1 MIMRVYVIHKGV
13 KLDGSLAS
21 AFSDESAV
29 ATWAVEYVRAAAALQ
44 LIQGR
49 EAGAFVPQGISTR
62 AEAATIIHRML
73 QEQ

>member
-1 MIMRVYVIHKGV
+1 
-13 KLDGSLAS
+13 LAS

-73 QEQ
+73 Q